1 VITKPTTARLIEVVR
16 QELSEQIAPALTDTQ
31 LQTSLQM
38 IDHILSTLAVRASH
52 EIAWM
57 VEETERLCLLGRS
70 ILAAHPEA
78 SEVASAL
85 AEAETADRESLH
97 YDDVA
102 RRYSLASEILS
113 CAYEQTPDDSP
124 LRPEIE
130 DALNHRLGHEI
141 DIIGE
146 FELVGRT

>member
-1 VITKPTTARLIEVVR
+1 VITQPTTARLIEVVR
-16 QELSEQIAPALTDTQ
+16 KELSEQVAPAVTDPQ

-38 IDHILSTLAVRASH
+38 IDHILSTLEVRVSH

-57 VEETERLCLLGRS
+57 VEETEALCQLARDVV
-70 ILAAHPEA
+70 AAHPQA
-78 SEVASAL
+78 AAVASAL
-85 AEAETADRESLH
+85 ADAQAANRESLH

-113 CAYEQTPDDSP
+113 RAYEQTPDDST
-124 LRPEIE
+124 LRPQIE
-130 DALNHRLGHEI
+130 NTLNHRLGHEI

-146 FELVGRT
+146 FQLVGRT